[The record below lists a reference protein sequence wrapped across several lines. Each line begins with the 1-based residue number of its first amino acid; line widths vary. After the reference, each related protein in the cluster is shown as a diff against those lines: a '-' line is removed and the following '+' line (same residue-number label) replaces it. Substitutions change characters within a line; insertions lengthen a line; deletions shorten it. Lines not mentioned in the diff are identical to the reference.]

1 MTVPSDSPPRGGRP
15 AVLAVAAATFLVV
28 TSEMLPVGLLTSI
41 GPDLGASAGT
51 AGLAM
56 TVPGLV
62 AALCAPVLSA
72 ATARLDRRAVLAG
85 LAGLLAAAD
94 LGSAAAP
101 GLPALLASRILVG
114 VAIGGVWAIAG
125 GLAARLVPERSV
137 GAATSLIFGGI
148 AVASVAGV
156 PAGTLIGDLAGWR
169 AAFAVA
175 GALSLAACAALAA
188 LLPPLP
194 ATGAA
199 RPRDMARVVRAPGAR
214 TGLVVTFLLV
224 SGHFAAYTYVR
235 PVLERVSGVDP
246 DLISTLLLV
255 YGVAG
260 IAGNF
265 AAGTAAARGPRRTL
279 LAITALLAPAVLLF
293 PIAGRAPI
301 PAVALLVLWGAAY
314 GGVSVTLQTW
324 LLRAVPPHAAE
335 PASALFVA
343 AFNLAIS
350 LGALAGG
357 RVADTAGET
366 GALWLGGTLGCLAL
380 AAAAIPDRPPGPGGR
395 SRRAARA
402 CRTGGPGRQPVR
414 ETT

>member
-1 MTVPSDSPPRGGRP
+1 MTVPPDSPPRGGWP

-62 AALCAPVLSA
+62 AALCAPALSA
-72 ATARLDRRAVLAG
+72 ATARLDRRAVLAA
-85 LAGLLAAAD
+85 LAGLLAVAD

-101 GLPALLASRILVG
+101 GLPALLASRVLVG

-125 GLAARLVPERSV
+125 GLAARLVPERSA
-137 GAATSLIFGGI
+137 GAATSVVFGGI
-148 AVASVAGV
+148 SVASVVGV
-156 PAGTLIGDLAGWR
+156 PAGTLVGDLAGWR

-175 GALSLAACAALAA
+175 GVLSLAACAALAV
-188 LLPPLP
+188 LLPALP
-194 ATGAA
+194 GTGPADL
-199 RPRDMARVVRAPGAR
+199 RNVPRVLRAPRAR
-214 TGLVVTFLLV
+214 AGLVVTLLLV
-224 SGHFAAYTYVR
+224 TGHFAAYTYVR

-246 DLISTLLLV
+246 DLVSTLLLV

-260 IAGNF
+260 VAGNF

-279 LAITALLAPAVLLF
+279 LAIAAVLAPAVLLF
-293 PIAGRAPI
+293 PVAGRAPL
-301 PAVALLVLWGAAY
+301 PAVVLLVLWGAAY

-324 LLRAVPPHAAE
+324 LLRAAPPHAAE

-343 AFNLAIS
+343 AFNIAIS

-357 RVADTAGET
+357 RVADTAGEP
-366 GALWLGGTLGCLAL
+366 GALWLGGALGGLAL
-380 AAAAIPDRPPGPGGR
+380 AAAAVLGRRKERDDRPAPAPVPARPEGVPDRR
-395 SRRAARA
+395 S
-402 CRTGGPGRQPVR
+402 
-414 ETT
+414 

>member
-1 MTVPSDSPPRGGRP
+1 MTVSPSPPLRRGRP

-41 GPDLGASAGT
+41 GPDLGVSAGT

-62 AALCAPVLSA
+62 AAVSAPALSA
-72 ATARLDRRAVLAG
+72 ASARLDRRAVLAV

-94 LGSAAAP
+94 LGSAVAP
-101 GLPALLASRILVG
+101 GLPALLASRVLVG

-125 GLAARLVPERSV
+125 GLAARLVPERSA
-137 GAATSLIFGGI
+137 GTATSVIFGGV

-169 AAFAVA
+169 AAFAAA
-175 GALSLAACAALAA
+175 GVLSLAACAALAV

-194 ATGAA
+194 GTGAA
-199 RPRDMARVVRAPGAR
+199 GLAAMPRVLRAPRAR
-214 TGLVVTFLLV
+214 AGLLVTFLLV
-224 SGHFAAYTYVR
+224 TGHFAAYTYVR

-246 DLISTLLLV
+246 ALISTLLLL

-265 AAGTAAARGPRRTL
+265 TAGRAAARAPRRTL
-279 LAITALLAPAVLLF
+279 VRLALLLAPAVLLF
-293 PIAGRAPI
+293 PVAGRSPL
-301 PAVALLVLWGAAY
+301 PAVALLVLWGVAY
-314 GGVSVTLQTW
+314 GGVSVTLQNW
-324 LLRAVPPHAAE
+324 LLRAVPPDAAE

-343 AFNLAIS
+343 TFNIAIS
-350 LGALAGG
+350 LGALVGG
-357 RVADTAGET
+357 LAADTTGET
-366 GALWLGGTLGCLAL
+366 SVMWLGGTLAALAL
-380 AAAAIPDRPPGPGGR
+380 AATTTRRKSKPTPSPTKELHPKQAPDHAA
-395 SRRAARA
+395 
-402 CRTGGPGRQPVR
+402 
-414 ETT
+414 

>member
-1 MTVPSDSPPRGGRP
+1 MTVPSDSSPRRGWP
-15 AVLAVAAATFLVV
+15 AVFAVAAATFLVV

-56 TVPGLV
+56 TVPGVV
-62 AALCAPVLSA
+62 AALCAPVLPA
-72 ATARLDRRAVLAG
+72 ATARLDRRAVLAA
-85 LAGLLAAAD
+85 LAGLLALAD

-125 GLAARLVPERSV
+125 GLPARLVPERSA
-137 GAATSLIFGGI
+137 GAATSVIFGGI
-148 AVASVAGV
+148 SVASVAGV

-175 GALSLAACAALAA
+175 GALSLAACVALAA
-188 LLPPLP
+188 LLPALP
-194 ATGAA
+194 ATSPAGL
-199 RPRDMARVVRAPGAR
+199 RGVPRVLRAPAVRA
-214 TGLVVTFLLV
+214 GLMVTFLLV
-224 SGHFAAYTYVR
+224 TGHFAAYTYVR

-246 DLISTLLLV
+246 DLISTLLLL

-260 IAGNF
+260 VAGNF

-279 LAITALLAPAVLLF
+279 LLLAALLAPAVLLF
-293 PIAGRAPI
+293 PVAGRAPL
-301 PAVALLVLWGAAY
+301 PTVALLVLWGAAY

-324 LLRAVPPHAAE
+324 LLRAVPPCSAE

-357 RVADTAGET
+357 RVADTAGAA
-366 GALWLGGTLGCLAL
+366 GALWLGGALGCLAL
-380 AAAAIPDRPPGPGGR
+380 AAAATLGRAKETEGRPDAAPVPARPAGVPDRRP
-395 SRRAARA
+395 
-402 CRTGGPGRQPVR
+402 
-414 ETT
+414 

>member
-1 MTVPSDSPPRGGRP
+1 MTVSPSPPPRGWP

-41 GPDLGASAGT
+41 GPDLGVSAGT

-62 AALCAPVLSA
+62 AAVSAPALSA
-72 ATARLDRRAVLAG
+72 ATARLDRRAVLAV

-101 GLPALLASRILVG
+101 GLPALLASRVLVG

-125 GLAARLVPERSV
+125 GLAARLVPERSA
-137 GAATSLIFGGI
+137 GTATSVIFGGV

-169 AAFAVA
+169 AAFAAA
-175 GALSLAACAALAA
+175 GVLSLAACAALAV

-194 ATGAA
+194 GTGAA
-199 RPRDMARVVRAPGAR
+199 GLAAMPRVLRAPRAR
-214 TGLVVTFLLV
+214 AGLLVTFLLV
-224 SGHFAAYTYVR
+224 TGHFAAYTYVR

-246 DLISTLLLV
+246 ALISTLLLL

-265 AAGTAAARGPRRTL
+265 TAGRAAARAPRRTL
-279 LAITALLAPAVLLF
+279 VRLALLLAPAVLLF
-293 PIAGRAPI
+293 PVAGRSPL
-301 PAVALLVLWGAAY
+301 PAVALLVLWGVAY
-314 GGVSVTLQTW
+314 GGVSVTLQNW
-324 LLRAVPPHAAE
+324 LLRTVPPDAAE

-343 AFNLAIS
+343 TFNIAIS

-357 RVADTAGET
+357 LAADTTGET
-366 GALWLGGTLGCLAL
+366 SVMWLGGTLAALAL
-380 AAAAIPDRPPGPGGR
+380 AATTTRRKSKPTPSPTRQLHPKQEPDHAA
-395 SRRAARA
+395 
-402 CRTGGPGRQPVR
+402 
-414 ETT
+414 

>member
-1 MTVPSDSPPRGGRP
+1 M
-15 AVLAVAAATFLVV
+15 LAVAAATFLVV

-41 GPDLGASAGT
+41 GPDLGVSAGT

-62 AALCAPVLSA
+62 AAVSAPALSA
-72 ATARLDRRAVLAG
+72 ATARLDRRAVLAV

-101 GLPALLASRILVG
+101 GLPALLASRVLVG

-125 GLAARLVPERSV
+125 GLAARLVPERSA
-137 GAATSLIFGGI
+137 GTATSVIFGGV

-169 AAFAVA
+169 AAFAAA
-175 GALSLAACAALAA
+175 GVLSLAACAALAV

-194 ATGAA
+194 GTGAA
-199 RPRDMARVVRAPGAR
+199 GLAAMPRVLRAPRAR
-214 TGLVVTFLLV
+214 AGLLVTFLLV
-224 SGHFAAYTYVR
+224 TGHFAAYTYVR

-246 DLISTLLLV
+246 ALISTLLLL

-265 AAGTAAARGPRRTL
+265 TAGRAAARAPRRTL
-279 LAITALLAPAVLLF
+279 VRLALLLAPAVLLF
-293 PIAGRAPI
+293 PVAGRSPL
-301 PAVALLVLWGAAY
+301 PAVALLVLWGVAY
-314 GGVSVTLQTW
+314 GGVSVTLQNW
-324 LLRAVPPHAAE
+324 LLRTVPPDAAE

-343 AFNLAIS
+343 TFNIAIS

-357 RVADTAGET
+357 LAADTTGET
-366 GALWLGGTLGCLAL
+366 SVMWLGGTLAALAL
-380 AAAAIPDRPPGPGGR
+380 AAAATRRKSKPTPSPTKQLRPKQEPNH
-395 SRRAARA
+395 AA
-402 CRTGGPGRQPVR
+402 
-414 ETT
+414 

>member
-1 MTVPSDSPPRGGRP
+1 MTVPSSPPPRRGWP

-41 GPDLGASAGT
+41 GPDLGVSAGT

-62 AALCAPVLSA
+62 AALSAPALSA
-72 ATARLDRRAVLAG
+72 ATARLDRRAVLAV

-101 GLPALLASRILVG
+101 GLPALLASRVLVG

-125 GLAARLVPERSV
+125 GLAARLVPERSA
-137 GAATSLIFGGI
+137 GAATSVIFGGV

-169 AAFAVA
+169 AAFAAA
-175 GALSLAACAALAA
+175 GALSLVACAALAA

-194 ATGAA
+194 GTGAA
-199 RPRDMARVVRAPGAR
+199 GLSAMPQVLRAPRAQA
-214 TGLVVTFLLV
+214 GLLVTFLLV
-224 SGHFAAYTYVR
+224 TGHFAAYTYVR

-265 AAGTAAARGPRRTL
+265 TAGTAAARAPRRTL
-279 LAITALLAPAVLLF
+279 IRITVLLAPAVLLF
-293 PIAGRAPI
+293 PLAGRSPL
-301 PAVALLVLWGAAY
+301 PAIVLLVLWGVAY
-314 GGVSVTLQTW
+314 GGVSVTLQNW
-324 LLRAVPPHAAE
+324 LLQAVPPHAAE

-343 AFNLAIS
+343 TFNLAIS

-357 RVADTAGET
+357 QMTDTTGET
-366 GALWLGGTLGCLAL
+366 GVMWLGGTLAALAL
-380 AAAAIPDRPPGPGGR
+380 AAAATTRRPLR
-395 SRRAARA
+395 QRA
-402 CRTGGPGRQPVR
+402 PQ
-414 ETT
+414 